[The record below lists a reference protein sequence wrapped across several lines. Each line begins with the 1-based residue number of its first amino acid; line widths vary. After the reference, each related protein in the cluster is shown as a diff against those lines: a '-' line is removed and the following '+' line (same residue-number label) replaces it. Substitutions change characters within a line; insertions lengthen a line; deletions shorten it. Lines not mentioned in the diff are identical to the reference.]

1 MCNLYKIEAT
11 SNQLKTAV
19 GSYIDLTNG
28 ASFDENIYPDYSAP
42 IIRNNLDGPELALS
56 RWGMPTPP
64 IYIKGQADKG
74 ITNVR
79 NVTSKHWQ
87 QWLGVASR
95 CLVPATSFSE
105 YGQTPDTTTGKK
117 PLHWFARNKEQPLF
131 FFAGVWAE
139 WLGVRKVSEGKQEHT
154 LFAFLT
160 SEPNSVVAPIHPK
173 AMPVILTDPEEMN
186 MWMNAEWNIAKEL
199 QRPLNSKKITRLDQ

>member
-1 MCNLYKIEAT
+1 MCNLYNIKMHSA
-11 SNQLKTAV
+11 QLKQAV

-28 ASFDENIYPDYSAP
+28 ASFDENIYPDYPAP
-42 IIRNNLDGPELALS
+42 ILRNNLDGAELGLS

-64 IYIKGQADKG
+64 MYVKGEADKG

-79 NVTSKHWQ
+79 NISSHHWQ
-87 QWLGVASR
+87 QWLTVADR

-105 YGQTPDTTTGKK
+105 YAQEPDPKTGKK
-117 PLHWFARNKEQPLF
+117 PLHWFAVDETEPLF
-131 FFAGVWAE
+131 FFAGIWTE
-139 WLGVRKVSEGKQEHT
+139 WIGVRKPSEGKQNHT

-173 AMPVILTDPEEMN
+173 AMPVILTEPEELD
-186 MWMNAEWNIAKEL
+186 MWMTAPWEIAKEL
-199 QRPLNSKKITRLDQ
+199 HRPLSSSKLTMLD